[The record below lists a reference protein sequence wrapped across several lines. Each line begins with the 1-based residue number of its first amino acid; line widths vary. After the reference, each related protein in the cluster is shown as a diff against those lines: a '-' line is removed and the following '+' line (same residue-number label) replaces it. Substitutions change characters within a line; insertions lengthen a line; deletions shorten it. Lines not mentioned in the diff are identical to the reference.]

1 MASADPFLA
10 VSSPAHLLPRTLGPA
25 APPGTAAS
33 PSAARGALLD
43 GISRPL
49 KGSKELVEQA
59 RMAMKAVGD
68 IGKLYGGDGA
78 GVAAAAAD
86 GKNNQLGR
94 RPAPDRKRFRLKTKP
109 PANKPV
115 QNVDYTELLNI
126 EDPDEY
132 FLTLEKLE
140 RADKEIKR
148 LRGEVPTEGTYN
160 NRGIEPPKLR
170 PGLLRRKSV
179 HSYKFSASSDAPDAI
194 EAPASQTETVTES
207 QTTQDDVHGSAHEM
221 TTEPV
226 SSRSSQDAIP
236 DISAREDSFVGKDNS
251 FTLNYLLS
259 AFKDLDEDE
268 EENLL
273 RKTLQIKE
281 ISIGKVCLP
290 DFNVPGDTP
299 ASNTTEQKN
308 PMSDHALERTAPG
321 SNLARISQLEKRIFI
336 GDALEDKH
344 ADLSKDDE
352 SDGSPESLLCK
363 QSPVRRSSDA
373 VGLMINEGST
383 AMETPSPSIKSP
395 EHVLE
400 SESNPPDGVTT
411 DEQPTENSPI
421 GVDRDSEL
429 VKEKGTSSRHSV
441 SLEEDVMPIDCTVS
455 PPDHLEGGSTEVL
468 TNITSRNVS
477 PLHHG
482 DGNSEHQEIVGGDVA
497 QDNPIHTLETPPEDT
512 PQNQSEIHRGSIEK
526 LAADKSN
533 ALSPSQGKQHR
544 GKNKKQPSKRGK
556 RETDNPIHT
565 SETPPMDTNPQNQS
579 EIHRG
584 SIEKLA
590 VDKSNALSP
599 SKGKEQRGKNKKQPS
614 KRGKRKTDNLIHTPE
629 IPPEDTDNTVH
640 TQEIPPED
648 TYPQNQSEIHRGN
661 TEKLAVDINN
671 ALSPSKG
678 KEQRGNNKKQPS
690 KRQKRAAGE
699 AGDLETHAPNFE
711 PEIQPHVQDTDV
723 EQQPA
728 CTSQSPS
735 PSNGTSK
742 NEVRKRNKKQ
752 DLNRRKSLADAGL
765 TWQAG
770 VRRSTRIRSKPLQH
784 WLGERFIYG
793 RIHGTMATV
802 IGVKSFSP
810 SQEGKGPLRVKSFV
824 PEQFSDLLAESA
836 KY

>member
-10 VSSPAHLLPRTLGPA
+10 ASSPAHLLPRTLGPA

-236 DISAREDSFVGKDNS
+236 DISAREDSFVWKDNS

-308 PMSDHALERTAPG
+308 PMSDHALERSAPG
-321 SNLARISQLEKRIFI
+321 SNLARISQLEKRIFV

-383 AMETPSPSIKSP
+383 AMETSSPSIKSP

-497 QDNPIHTLETPPEDT
+497 QDNPIHT
-512 PQNQSEIHRGSIEK
+512 
-526 LAADKSN
+526 
-533 ALSPSQGKQHR
+533 
-544 GKNKKQPSKRGK
+544 
-556 RETDNPIHT
+556 

-640 TQEIPPED
+640 TPEIPPED

-711 PEIQPHVQDTDV
+711 PEIQPHVQDTDD

>member
-10 VSSPAHLLPRTLGPA
+10 ASSPAHLLPRTLGPA

-68 IGKLYGGDGA
+68 VGKLYHGDGA

-94 RPAPDRKRFRLKTKP
+94 RPGPDRKRFRLKTKP
-109 PANKPV
+109 PTNNSV

-148 LRGEVPTEGTYN
+148 LRGEAPTEGTYN
-160 NRGIEPPKLR
+160 NRGIEPPKIR
-170 PGLLRRKSV
+170 PGLLRRKSA

-207 QTTQDDVHGSAHEM
+207 QITQDDVHGSAPEM
-221 TTEPV
+221 TKEPV
-226 SSRSSQDAIP
+226 SSRSSQDAIL
-236 DISAREDSFVGKDNS
+236 DISARDSFVGKDNS

-259 AFKDLDEDE
+259 AFKDLDEEE

-290 DFNVPGDTP
+290 DFNAPGDTS

-308 PMSDHALERTAPG
+308 HMTDHALERTAPG
-321 SNLARISQLEKRIFI
+321 SNLARISQLEKRIFV

-352 SDGSPESLLCK
+352 SDESPESLLRK
-363 QSPVRRSSDA
+363 QSPVRRLSDA
-373 VGLMINEGST
+373 VGLMINERST

-395 EHVLE
+395 DHVLE
-400 SESNPPDGVTT
+400 SESNPLEGVTT
-411 DEQPTENSPI
+411 DEQPKENFPI

-429 VKEKGTSSRHSV
+429 VKEKGASSRHSV
-441 SLEEDVMPIDCTVS
+441 SLEEDVMPIDYTVS

-468 TNITSRNVS
+468 AKTPSRNVS
-477 PLHHG
+477 PLHHV
-482 DGNSEHQEIVGGDVA
+482 DGNSEHQQHVFEPNIFFFT
-497 QDNPIHTLETPPEDT
+497 DNPIHTLETPPEDT
-512 PQNQSEIHRGSIEK
+512 Y
-526 LAADKSN
+526 
-533 ALSPSQGKQHR
+533 
-544 GKNKKQPSKRGK
+544 
-556 RETDNPIHT
+556 
-565 SETPPMDTNPQNQS
+565 PQNQS

-629 IPPEDTDNTVH
+629 IPPEDTHNPVH
-640 TQEIPPED
+640 TSEIPPED
-648 TYPQNQSEIHRGN
+648 TYPQNQSEIHCGN
-661 TEKLAVDINN
+661 IEKLAVDINN
-671 ALSPSKG
+671 ALSPSKD
-678 KEQRGNNKKQPS
+678 KEERGNNKKQPP

-699 AGDLETHAPNFE
+699 AGDLEMPAPNFE

-723 EQQPA
+723 EMRVLL
-728 CTSQSPS
+728 
-735 PSNGTSK
+735 G
-742 NEVRKRNKKQ
+742 KRVL
-752 DLNRRKSLADAGL
+752 DEAHEYA
-765 TWQAG
+765 
-770 VRRSTRIRSKPLQH
+770 
-784 WLGERFIYG
+784 
-793 RIHGTMATV
+793 MATV

-810 SQEGKGPLRVKSFV
+810 SQEGKGALRVKSFV
-824 PEQFSDLLAESA
+824 PEQYSDLLAESA

>member
-179 HSYKFSASSDAPDAI
+179 HSYKFSTSSDAPDAI

-290 DFNVPGDTP
+290 DFNVPGDTL

-321 SNLARISQLEKRIFI
+321 SNLARISQLEKRIFV

-482 DGNSEHQEIVGGDVA
+482 DGNSEHQEIDGGDVA

-512 PQNQSEIHRGSIEK
+512 
-526 LAADKSN
+526 
-533 ALSPSQGKQHR
+533 
-544 GKNKKQPSKRGK
+544 
-556 RETDNPIHT
+556 
-565 SETPPMDTNPQNQS
+565 PQNQS

-640 TQEIPPED
+640 TPEIPPED

>member
-10 VSSPAHLLPRTLGPA
+10 ASSPAHLLPRTLGPA

-109 PANKPV
+109 PTNKPV

-321 SNLARISQLEKRIFI
+321 SNLARISQLEKRIFV

-468 TNITSRNVS
+468 TNTTSRNVS

-526 LAADKSN
+526 LAVDKSN
-533 ALSPSQGKQHR
+533 ALSPSQGKQH
-544 GKNKKQPSKRGK
+544 
-556 RETDNPIHT
+556 
-565 SETPPMDTNPQNQS
+565 
-579 EIHRG
+579 
-584 SIEKLA
+584 
-590 VDKSNALSP
+590 
-599 SKGKEQRGKNKKQPS
+599 RGKNKKQPS

-640 TQEIPPED
+640 TPEIPPED

-690 KRQKRAAGE
+690 KRQKRA

>member
-10 VSSPAHLLPRTLGPA
+10 ASSPAHLLPRTLGPA

-236 DISAREDSFVGKDNS
+236 DISAREDSFVWKDNS

-321 SNLARISQLEKRIFI
+321 SNLARISQLEKRIFV

-526 LAADKSN
+526 LA
-533 ALSPSQGKQHR
+533 
-544 GKNKKQPSKRGK
+544 
-556 RETDNPIHT
+556 
-565 SETPPMDTNPQNQS
+565 
-579 EIHRG
+579 
-584 SIEKLA
+584 

-640 TQEIPPED
+640 TPEIPPED

>member
-1 MASADPFLA
+1 
-10 VSSPAHLLPRTLGPA
+10 
-25 APPGTAAS
+25 
-33 PSAARGALLD
+33 
-43 GISRPL
+43 
-49 KGSKELVEQA
+49 
-59 RMAMKAVGD
+59 
-68 IGKLYGGDGA
+68 
-78 GVAAAAAD
+78 
-86 GKNNQLGR
+86 
-94 RPAPDRKRFRLKTKP
+94 
-109 PANKPV
+109 
-115 QNVDYTELLNI
+115 
-126 EDPDEY
+126 
-132 FLTLEKLE
+132 
-140 RADKEIKR
+140 
-148 LRGEVPTEGTYN
+148 
-160 NRGIEPPKLR
+160 
-170 PGLLRRKSV
+170 
-179 HSYKFSASSDAPDAI
+179 
-194 EAPASQTETVTES
+194 
-207 QTTQDDVHGSAHEM
+207 
-221 TTEPV
+221 
-226 SSRSSQDAIP
+226 
-236 DISAREDSFVGKDNS
+236 
-251 FTLNYLLS
+251 
-259 AFKDLDEDE
+259 
-268 EENLL
+268 
-273 RKTLQIKE
+273 
-281 ISIGKVCLP
+281 
-290 DFNVPGDTP
+290 
-299 ASNTTEQKN
+299 
-308 PMSDHALERTAPG
+308 
-321 SNLARISQLEKRIFI
+321 
-336 GDALEDKH
+336 
-344 ADLSKDDE
+344 
-352 SDGSPESLLCK
+352 
-363 QSPVRRSSDA
+363 
-373 VGLMINEGST
+373 
-383 AMETPSPSIKSP
+383 
-395 EHVLE
+395 
-400 SESNPPDGVTT
+400 
-411 DEQPTENSPI
+411 
-421 GVDRDSEL
+421 
-429 VKEKGTSSRHSV
+429 
-441 SLEEDVMPIDCTVS
+441 
-455 PPDHLEGGSTEVL
+455 
-468 TNITSRNVS
+468 
-477 PLHHG
+477 
-482 DGNSEHQEIVGGDVA
+482 
-497 QDNPIHTLETPPEDT
+497 

-526 LAADKSN
+526 LAVDKSN

-640 TQEIPPED
+640 TPEIPPED

>member
-10 VSSPAHLLPRTLGPA
+10 ASSPAHLLPRTLGPA

-109 PANKPV
+109 PTNKPV

-321 SNLARISQLEKRIFI
+321 SNLARISQLEKRIFV

-468 TNITSRNVS
+468 TNTTSRNVS

-526 LAADKSN
+526 LAVDKSN
-533 ALSPSQGKQHR
+533 ALSPSQGKQH
-544 GKNKKQPSKRGK
+544 
-556 RETDNPIHT
+556 
-565 SETPPMDTNPQNQS
+565 
-579 EIHRG
+579 
-584 SIEKLA
+584 
-590 VDKSNALSP
+590 
-599 SKGKEQRGKNKKQPS
+599 RGKNKKQPS

-640 TQEIPPED
+640 TPEIPPED

>member
-10 VSSPAHLLPRTLGPA
+10 ASSPAHLLPRTLGPA

-236 DISAREDSFVGKDNS
+236 DISAREDSFVWKDNS

-308 PMSDHALERTAPG
+308 PMSDHALERSAPG
-321 SNLARISQLEKRIFI
+321 SNLARISQLEKRIFV

-383 AMETPSPSIKSP
+383 AMETSSPSIKSP

-526 LAADKSN
+526 LAVDKSN

-590 VDKSNALSP
+590 VD
-599 SKGKEQRGKNKKQPS
+599 
-614 KRGKRKTDNLIHTPE
+614 
-629 IPPEDTDNTVH
+629 
-640 TQEIPPED
+640 
-648 TYPQNQSEIHRGN
+648 
-661 TEKLAVDINN
+661 INN

-711 PEIQPHVQDTDV
+711 PEIQPHVQDTDD

>member
-10 VSSPAHLLPRTLGPA
+10 ASSPAHLLPRTLGPA

-236 DISAREDSFVGKDNS
+236 DISAREDSFVWKDNS

-308 PMSDHALERTAPG
+308 PMSDHALERSAPG
-321 SNLARISQLEKRIFI
+321 SNLARISQLEKRIFV

-383 AMETPSPSIKSP
+383 AMETSSPSIKSP

-526 LAADKSN
+526 LAVDKSN

-556 RETDNPIHT
+556 RETDN
-565 SETPPMDTNPQNQS
+565 
-579 EIHRG
+579 
-584 SIEKLA
+584 
-590 VDKSNALSP
+590 
-599 SKGKEQRGKNKKQPS
+599 
-614 KRGKRKTDNLIHTPE
+614 LIHTPE

-640 TQEIPPED
+640 TPEIPPED

-711 PEIQPHVQDTDV
+711 PEIQPHVQDTDD

>member
-179 HSYKFSASSDAPDAI
+179 HSYKFSTSSDAPDAI

-290 DFNVPGDTP
+290 DFNVPGDTL

-321 SNLARISQLEKRIFI
+321 SNLARISQLEKRIFV

-482 DGNSEHQEIVGGDVA
+482 DGNSEHQEIDGGDVA

-526 LAADKSN
+526 LAVDKSN

-556 RETDNPIHT
+556 RETDN
-565 SETPPMDTNPQNQS
+565 
-579 EIHRG
+579 
-584 SIEKLA
+584 
-590 VDKSNALSP
+590 
-599 SKGKEQRGKNKKQPS
+599 
-614 KRGKRKTDNLIHTPE
+614 LIHTPE

-640 TQEIPPED
+640 TPEIPPED